1 MRYTRQELKQDKF
14 AETAAEAAH
23 WTVEHRSTITAVAS
37 VIVAAIL
44 IGAGF
49 WWYMQSQNQ
58 AASTELGKALA
69 VYSAPVVPP
78 GTPKQGEQIMFYS
91 PQERAIAAKNAFYA
105 ISSKYGMTHSGRYA
119 HYLAAVC
126 ETELDNY
133 KVAED
138 QLKQVSD
145 VHDAPVASLA
155 KLTLAGV
162 YLNEGRENDAVA
174 LYKDRIEHP
183 STTVPKTRAQLAL
196 AEVYASKQPSAAAA
210 IYDQMI
216 KEDPKGVGAEVAEA
230 AKKNLKQ

>member
-1 MRYTRQELKQDKF
+1 VRYTRQELKQDKF
-14 AETAAEAAH
+14 AESAAEAAH
-23 WTVEHRSTITAVAS
+23 WTVEHRSTLTTAIVVA
-37 VIVAAIL
+37 VIAVL
-44 IGAGF
+44 IGGGT
-49 WWYMQSQNQ
+49 WWYMQTQNE

-69 VYSAPVVPP
+69 IYSAPVVPP

-105 ISSKYGMTHSGRYA
+105 ISSKYSITHSGRYA
-119 HYLAAVC
+119 HYLAAVS

-133 KVAED
+133 KVAEE
-138 QLKQVSD
+138 QLKQVSE

-162 YLNEGRENDAVA
+162 YLNQGRENDAVA
-174 LYKDRIEHP
+174 LYKDLIDHP
-183 STTVPKTRAQLAL
+183 STTVPKSRAQLAL
-196 AEVYASKQPSAAAA
+196 ADVYASKQPSAAMA

-216 KEDPKGVGAEVAEA
+216 KDDPKGVGAEVAEA

>member
-23 WTVEHRSTITAVAS
+23 WTVEHRAKITTVIV
-37 VIVAAIL
+37 VIVAAIV
-44 IGAGF
+44 IGAGG
-49 WWYMQSQNQ
+49 WWYLQSQGQ

-69 VYSAPVVPP
+69 IYSAPVVPQ
-78 GTPKQGEQIMFYS
+78 GTPKEGEQIMFYS

-105 ISSKYGMTHSGRYA
+105 ISSKYGMTHAGRYA
-119 HYLAAVC
+119 HFLAAVS

-138 QLKQVSD
+138 QLKQVTE
-145 VHDAPVASLA
+145 VRDAPVASLA

-174 LYKDRIEHP
+174 LYKNLIDHP
-183 STTVPKTRAQLAL
+183 TTTVPKSRAQLAL
-196 AEVYASKQPSAAAA
+196 ANVYASKQPSAAAA
-210 IYDQMI
+210 IYDQMA
-216 KEDPKGVGAEVAEA
+216 KDDPKGVGAEVAEM
-230 AKKNLKQ
+230 AKRKLKQ

>member
-23 WTVEHRSTITAVAS
+23 WTVEHRSTFTTAIVVA
-37 VIVAAIL
+37 IVAVL
-44 IGAGF
+44 IGAGA
-49 WWYMQSQNQ
+49 WWYLQSQNE

-69 VYSAPVVPP
+69 IYSAPVVPP
-78 GTPKQGEQIMFYS
+78 GTPKQGEQIMFNS
-91 PQERAIAAKNAFYA
+91 AQERAIASKNAFYA
-105 ISSKYGMTHSGRYA
+105 ISSKYGITHSGRYA
-119 HYLAAVC
+119 HYLAAVS

-133 KVAED
+133 KVAEE
-138 QLKQVSD
+138 QLKQVSE

-162 YLNEGRENDAVA
+162 YLSEGRENDAVA
-174 LYKDRIEHP
+174 LYKDLIDHP
-183 STTVPKTRAQLAL
+183 TTTVPKSRAQLAL
-196 AEVYASKQPSAAAA
+196 AEVYAGKSPTAAAA

-216 KEDPKGVGAEVAEA
+216 KDDPKGIGAEVAEA